1 MTVSRMRYRP
11 PVQNVTIDPRET
23 VRLLGSLN
31 LGIPPALR
39 ACRAVTWRC
48 GCSEPMPMLPSLR
61 ENGTVFERR
70 IPLAAEQVIA
80 EQRPE
85 IHSVLR
91 VNRAS
96 LSQSG
101 RTQSER
107 RAGVSQQAFHATVRH
122 GAKRYR
128 YKRVQRPCSE

>member
-1 MTVSRMRYRP
+1 MARKGYVSF
-11 PVQNVTIDPRET
+11 DPRET
-23 VRLLGSLN
+23 ARLLRLLN
-31 LGIPPALR
+31 LGIPRALR

-48 GCSEPMPMLPSLR
+48 ACSEAMLMLPFLR

-80 EQRPE
+80 APRPE
-85 IHSVLR
+85 IHFVLR
-91 VNRAS
+91 VDLAS

-122 GAKRYR
+122 AAKRHR